1 LGVGWGTRRDSPI
14 RGIALGRRRN
24 GSCRRLSY

>member
-14 RGIALGRRRN
+14 RGIALGSRRN
-24 GSCRRLSY
+24 GSFRRLSY